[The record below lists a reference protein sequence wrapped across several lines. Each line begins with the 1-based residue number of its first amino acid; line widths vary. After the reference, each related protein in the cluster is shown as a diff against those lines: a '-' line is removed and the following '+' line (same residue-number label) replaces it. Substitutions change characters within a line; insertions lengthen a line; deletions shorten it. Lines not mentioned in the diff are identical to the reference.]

1 MSNYTQE
8 DFMRDIEA
16 DFRNARDNKAQK
28 KKIRELMERYGNSR
42 EEIEAKSS
50 MGEWFEF
57 VLANGD
63 ALWEEVRR
71 EKLAEEAQNKAYDQ
85 MKARIEAA
93 KKTRDE
99 DEVVEEEE
107 EEEEEEVEED
117 SAAALKNSLTPHT
130 PVQKENSFIN
140 ELKKTA
146 EDDRF
151 GVTQALHVQMG
162 EKSDMPEFDK
172 ENFMNV
178 MKPIIKKHEGIVL
191 HPYVDTADKITVGP
205 GINVD
210 ANDEGVEWHLLDRK
224 TNTLRKLDLSKAE
237 DRAIRDAELA
247 KLKKY
252 QKNNKKGAGFFAD
265 ITDLRIT
272 EKNADTLY
280 RKRVQGSINDVNA
293 IIKEFNKNL
302 GEQEGYIEPF
312 EKQPQN
318 IQIVLIDMV
327 YNLGRTGFDWKEA
340 GKNLQ
345 KGFPSFW
352 KAFAHRNVS
361 EMVTQCGRV
370 AGGKALTD
378 RNEAM
383 RTYLRQTPESW
394 TKKALKK

>member
-1 MSNYTQE
+1 
-8 DFMRDIEA
+8 MRDIEA
-16 DFRNARDNKAQK
+16 DFRNARGNKAQK

-93 KKTRDE
+93 KKTREE
-99 DEVVEEEE
+99 DEVVEED
-107 EEEEEEVEED
+107 EEEEEVEED

-151 GVTQALHVQMG
+151 GIAKALNVQMG
-162 EKSDMPEFDK
+162 EKSNMPEFDE

-191 HPYVDTADKITVGP
+191 HPYVDTADKVTVGP

-252 QKNNKKGAGFFAD
+252 QKNNKKGAGFFTD

-280 RKRVQGSINDVNA
+280 RNRVQGSINDVNA
-293 IIKEFNKNL
+293 IIKEFNENL

-327 YNLGRTGFDWKEA
+327 YNLGRTGFDWKQTEKKLES
-340 GKNLQ
+340 GDIK
-345 KGFPSFW
+345 KIGYPSFW
-352 KAFAHRNVS
+352 EGIAHRNVD
-361 EMVTQCGRV
+361 EMLKECIRNRWDVKFAARN
-370 AGGKALTD
+370 KAIQELIK
-378 RNEAM
+378 
-383 RTYLRQTPESW
+383 QTPESW

>member
-1 MSNYTQE
+1 MSTYTQE

-16 DFRNARDNKAQK
+16 DFRNARGNKAQK
-28 KKIRELMERYGNSR
+28 KKIRELMELYGNSR

-71 EKLAEEAQNKAYDQ
+71 EKLAEEAQNKAYDN
-85 MKARIEAA
+85 MNMRIEAA
-93 KKTRDE
+93 KKAKKDDFATT
-99 DEVVEEEE
+99 
-107 EEEEEEVEED
+107 
-117 SAAALKNSLTPHT
+117 LKNALTPHT
-130 PVQKENSFIN
+130 PIQNGNSFIN

-146 EDDRF
+146 EEDSF
-151 GVTQALHVQMG
+151 GVTQALNVQLG
-162 EKSDMPEFDK
+162 EKSNTPEFDK
-172 ENFMNV
+172 ENFMTV

-191 HPYVDTADKITVGP
+191 HPYVDTADKVTVGP
-205 GINVD
+205 GVNVD

-252 QKNNKKGAGFFAD
+252 QKNNNIGADFFAD
-265 ITDLRIT
+265 VTDLRIT

-280 RKRVQGSINDVNA
+280 RNRVQGSIDDING
-293 IIKEFNKNL
+293 IIKEFNENL
-302 GEQEGYIEPF
+302 GEKEGYIEPF

-318 IQIVLIDMV
+318 IQKVLIDMV
-327 YNLGRTGFDWKEA
+327 YNLGRTGFDWK
-340 GKNLQ
+340 KSNVDPQ

-352 KAFAHRNVS
+352 KEFAHRNVS
-361 EMVTQCGRV
+361 GMVTQCGRV